1 RKSLLD
7 VVLMESTVRKVA
19 DILEPLAELSDLRRL
34 GSSEMREAARSII
47 DQRNSRVATRPGHS
61 SKATATGPA
70 TAPKLKFNDV
80 ELFTD
85 EQPRDIFVPLPKDL
99 DIDSVIDSIE

>member
-1 RKSLLD
+1 MRKSLLD

-19 DILEPLAELSDLRRL
+19 GILEPLAELSNLRRL
-34 GSSEMREAARSII
+34 SSSEMREAARLIM
-47 DQRNSRVATRPGHS
+47 DQRTSRVASRPVES
-61 SKATATGPA
+61 ASKPA
-70 TAPKLKFNDV
+70 PRLKLNDV

-85 EQPRDIFVPLPKDL
+85 EQPKDIFVPLPKDL